1 MDPTKIVRFRVN
13 EEVGAQQRLI
23 ETVSRSEQKS
33 VLSELNRPFITIGR
47 DVSDGKYCHRSPG
60 VRGPRRLAPYHSKEA
75 HALLHRSS
83 WHEIIRAGDGPQP
96 IGDNPAKVENRDAAY
111 QMSRRSP
118 RLIHLEPARCVRDVK
133 LKSLFVHFQPKRKIV
148 LRRNFRRVRDNA
160 TVCQGRFLL
169 PRCGGQ
175 RFTSH
180 QEQKMYLLPVS
191 TAANLLSQAYFRPSR
206 TLNRRAALARL
217 GGRAELATSFK
228 QMTLQNCTCSVDIP
242 ISASL

>member
-1 MDPTKIVRFRVN
+1 MDPTKIVRFRVD

-60 VRGPRRLAPYHSKEA
+60 VRGPGRLAPYHSKEA

-83 WHEIIRAGDGPQP
+83 WHEIIRAGYGPQTYWY
-96 IGDNPAKVENRDAAY
+96 AAY

-118 RLIHLEPARCVRDVK
+118 RLIHLGPARCVREVE
-133 LKSLFVHFQPKRKIV
+133 LKSLFVHFQPKRKGV
-148 LRRNFRRVRDNA
+148 SRRNFRRVRDSA
-160 TVCQGRFLL
+160 TVCHGRFLFL
-169 PRCGGQ
+169 QYWGE

-180 QEQKMYLLPVS
+180 QEPQY
-191 TAANLLSQAYFRPSR
+191 
-206 TLNRRAALARL
+206 
-217 GGRAELATSFK
+217 
-228 QMTLQNCTCSVDIP
+228 CW
-242 ISASL
+242 ASCVVG